1 MMPRFFVGML
11 ARVANSWS
19 VAVLFEVLRK
29 TLDNLAR
36 FKAPGFTWP

>member
-19 VAVLFEVLRK
+19 VAVLFEVLRE
-29 TLDNLAR
+29 TLDNLAD
-36 FKAPGFTWP
+36 FKAPGLTCL